1 MAKRKIAIV
10 EQETLPE
17 ETVIPEQRKRRA
29 ARPQANQSAAPRSV
43 TSKIV
48 QLPTRSVRPAPTPE
62 RVPTVGDLAMLY
74 PSIATFPGLAMSTV
88 APSSHASPRPTQG
101 KMSVRQCLS
110 ELREAIADGWEIVQP
125 IFARPL
131 WSVTDDST
139 TAFNFVLRRDV
150 STRLLVVPEGRTVE
164 RFIRDRNLIVD
175 YRR

>member
-17 ETVIPEQRKRRA
+17 ETAIPEQRKRRA
-29 ARPQANQSAAPRSV
+29 VRPQAERSAASHSV

-48 QLPTRSVRPAPTPE
+48 PLPTRSVRPAPTPE
-62 RVPTVGDLAMLY
+62 HVPTVGDLAMLY
-74 PSIATFPGLAMSTV
+74 PSIATFPGLAV
-88 APSSHASPRPTQG
+88 PAAVPSSHAPRPAQG
-101 KMSVRQCLS
+101 RLSVRQCLS
-110 ELREAIADGWEIVQP
+110 ELREAIAEGWEIVQP

-150 STRLLVVPEGRTVE
+150 STRLVVVPEGRTVE
-164 RFIRDRNLIVD
+164 RFIRERDLIVD